1 MSKLDELIAEL
12 CPDGV
17 EYRLFFD
24 VCDYIRGITYNKN
37 DEINDNSY
45 GIEVLR
51 ANNITLETNTL
62 NFDDVKLI
70 SENVKIKETQWLKKN
85 DILICAGSGSKEHI
99 GKVAYIFAD
108 TNITFGGFMGV
119 VRPKIENFSPRF
131 LFHILTSDMFKSHL
145 AKVSAAS
152 SSTIN
157 NINNDTW
164 KNFQI
169 PVPPL
174 AVQEEIV
181 RILDKFTSLTAELT
195 AELTARRKQYEYYR
209 DALLTPP
216 FTSVRFD
223 YAHRPTTDRNNNQL
237 RVLGSTG
244 SPTKARLLSGAEASN
259 VEASEGTREAK
270 VEMKKLGEICQ
281 QISNIKW
288 KYEKNSFQYID
299 LTSVDRETHE
309 IINTTKIDSS
319 NAPSRALQIV
329 KENDVLFGTT
339 RPMLKRSTFIS
350 KEFDGQIC
358 STGYCVLRPNQEI
371 VKPRY
376 IYHHINSSLFY
387 QYVETHQQ
395 GASYP
400 AISDADVK
408 NFTIPLPPLSVQQRI
423 VNVLDNFD
431 AICSDLKIGLPAE
444 IDARKK
450 QYEYYCDLLLTF
462 AERGNTIL
470 TEQNRTEQNR
480 TEQNR
485 TEQMR

>member
-12 CPDGV
+12 CPNGV
-17 EYRLFFD
+17 EYKLFFD

-37 DEINDNSY
+37 DEINNNSY

-62 NFDDVKLI
+62 IFDDVKLI
-70 SENVKIKETQWLKKN
+70 SENVKIKKTQWLKKN

-119 VRPKIENFSPRF
+119 VRPKIKNFSTRF
-131 LFHILTSDMFKSHL
+131 LFHILTSDMFKRHL

-174 AVQEEIV
+174 PVQEEIV

-209 DALLTPP
+209 DALLSFGKVSPPLTFGLDGSKICWTTLEHICKNICSGGTPN
-216 FTSVRFD
+216 TSQQE
-223 YAHRPTTDRNNNQL
+223 YYQGNIPWL
-237 RVLGSTG
+237 RTQEIDWKDIYDTHVKITQSAVD
-244 SPTKARLLSGAEASN
+244 SSSAKWIPANCVIVAMYGATA
-259 VEASEGTREAK
+259 AK
-270 VEMKKLGEICQ
+270 VAINKIPLTTNQACCNLEIDANLANYRYVFHWLQHKYLELKALGQ
-281 QISNIKW
+281 GSQSNINAK
-288 KYEKNSFQYID
+288 
-299 LTSVDRETHE
+299 
-309 IINTTKIDSS
+309 IIK
-319 NAPSRALQIV
+319 AFL
-329 KENDVLFGTT
+329 
-339 RPMLKRSTFIS
+339 
-350 KEFDGQIC
+350 
-358 STGYCVLRPNQEI
+358 
-371 VKPRY
+371 
-376 IYHHINSSLFY
+376 
-387 QYVETHQQ
+387 
-395 GASYP
+395 
-400 AISDADVK
+400 
-408 NFTIPLPPLSVQQRI
+408 IPLPPLSVQQRI

-450 QYEYYCDLLLTF
+450 QYEYYRDKLLSFDT
-462 AERGNTIL
+462 NVNNIL
-470 TEQNRTEQNR
+470 HGGG
-480 TEQNR
+480 
-485 TEQMR
+485 

>member
-1 MSKLDELIAEL
+1 MSKLDDLIKKL

-17 EYRLFFD
+17 EYKTLGELGEFYGGLSGKTKKDFENGNSKFISYMNVYKNLKINIDTDEKVLIAKNEKQHCIQYGDVLFT
-24 VCDYIRGITYNKN
+24 GSSETS
-37 DEINDNSY
+37 DECAFSSVLADKTEEKLYLNSFCFGFRFFNEKLFY
-45 GIEVLR
+45 PEFSKYLFRSDSLR
-51 ANNITLETNTL
+51 KQL
-62 NFDDVKLI
+62 VKTA
-70 SENVKIKETQWLKKN
+70 SGVTRFNV
-85 DILICAGSGSKEHI
+85 SKERMK
-99 GKVAYIFAD
+99 KVI
-108 TNITFGGFMGV
+108 
-119 VRPKIENFSPRF
+119 
-131 LFHILTSDMFKSHL
+131 
-145 AKVSAAS
+145 
-152 SSTIN
+152 
-157 NINNDTW
+157 
-164 KNFQI
+164 I

-174 AVQEEIV
+174 PVQEEIV

-209 DALLTPP
+209 DALLTKD
-216 FTSVRFD
+216 T
-223 YAHRPTTDRNNNQL
+223 
-237 RVLGSTG
+237 
-244 SPTKARLLSGAEASN
+244 
-259 VEASEGTREAK
+259 K
-270 VEMKKLGEICQ
+270 VEMKKLGELCQ

-288 KYEKNSFQYID
+288 KNEKNSFQYID

-319 NAPSRALQIV
+319 NAPSRAQQIV

-408 NFTIPLPPLSVQQRI
+408 NFTIPLPPLDIQQRI

-450 QYEYYCDLLLTF
+450 QYEYYRDLLLTF
-462 AERGNTIL
+462 AERGNTIF

-485 TEQMR
+485 TEQNR